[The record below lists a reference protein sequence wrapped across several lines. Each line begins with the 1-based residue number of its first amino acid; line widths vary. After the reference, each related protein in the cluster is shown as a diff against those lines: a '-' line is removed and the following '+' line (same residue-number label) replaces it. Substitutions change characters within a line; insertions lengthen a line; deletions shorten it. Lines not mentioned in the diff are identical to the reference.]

1 MWHPLLLASTPQP
14 KSPAVNHVPSRVT
27 VCAHVPSRMRHRGL
41 SCCVRT
47 HTHPFHHACISPLA
61 VALLPHVS
69 FRNTALTTTKATF
82 DELMLHIKAADEI
95 LVNLGMTQNPNAPDL
110 KQGTEIFEKIA
121 EKVAWIK
128 DLLTG
133 IVGHTN
139 DGITL
144 VQDKV
149 LFVSMG
155 LLVATFVAFSLH
167 MAVVV
172 YDTWSLNQIATG
184 QRKPRP
190 GEPRVPPAACFG
202 DFSGWLF
209 D

>member
-1 MWHPLLLASTPQP
+1 MPVPVLWHPLLLASTPQP

-95 LVNLGMTQNPNAPDL
+95 LVNLGMTQNLDL
-110 KQGTEIFEKIA
+110 TCQAFIWDHLMNEFQPQRPRFE
-121 EKVAWIK
+121 
-128 DLLTG
+128 TG
-133 IVGHTN
+133 
-139 DGITL
+139 D
-144 VQDKV
+144 
-149 LFVSMG
+149 
-155 LLVATFVAFSLH
+155 
-167 MAVVV
+167 
-172 YDTWSLNQIATG
+172 
-184 QRKPRP
+184 
-190 GEPRVPPAACFG
+190 
-202 DFSGWLF
+202 
-209 D
+209 